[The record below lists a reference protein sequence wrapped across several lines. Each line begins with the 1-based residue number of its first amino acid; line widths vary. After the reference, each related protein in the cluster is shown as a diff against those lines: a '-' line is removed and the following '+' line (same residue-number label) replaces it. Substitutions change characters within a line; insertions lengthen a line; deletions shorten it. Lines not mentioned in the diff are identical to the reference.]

1 LKDRLLDKLG
11 ERLPADKLSDCLRVE
26 AESGQT
32 LDKVI
37 LRKGLLPEEDLLS
50 MFADA
55 FGYEFRPTLEGM
67 RVPETFTQKV
77 PMQFARNYV
86 LLGIGERDGTM
97 QVATSSPFEVYPM
110 DELANMLQMEI
121 EPVFVP
127 RMAIT
132 ATLNKAYR
140 HSADVVDEAIETI
153 QEDTLDDISSLVSE
167 SEDLLDVANKAPII
181 KLVNMIMFQALKM
194 RASDIHLQGFE
205 DRLQIRYR
213 IDGVLYDME
222 GVPKKVQDAV
232 ISRVKV
238 MGKMD
243 IAERR
248 IPQDGRATIKIGD
261 SEIDVRISSV
271 PTNYGERIV
280 MRLLDKT
287 TNVYRLSEIGLSPE
301 HLETVRKFS
310 LLSHGVIFV
319 TGPTG
324 SGKTTTLYG
333 MLSEIKSGE
342 KNVITIEDPIEY
354 HLSGISQ
361 IQVSNKKGLT
371 FAAGLRSLLRQDPDI
386 MMVGEVRDV
395 ETARIAIQ
403 AALTGHLVLSTLHTN
418 DSAGAV
424 TRMLD
429 IGIEPYLV
437 ASSLIGVIAQRLVRV
452 ICKECHEEFVPDGDV
467 LAAIADLKMKITD
480 FPGGRLH
487 RGRGCDVCFNT
498 GYAGRTAI
506 YEILKVNDSIR
517 QLVVDRASASIIK
530 QTALKHGL
538 VTLRGDGISKVKAG
552 QTTVDEVLRVT
563 QLDIE

>member
-1 LKDRLLDKLG
+1 VKDRLLDKLS
-11 ERLPADKLSDCLRVE
+11 ERISADKLSDCLRVE

-37 LRKGLLPEEDLLS
+37 LRKGLLAEEDLLA
-50 MFADA
+50 MFAEA
-55 FGYEFRPTLEGM
+55 FGYEFRGTLEGA
-67 RVPETFTQKV
+67 RVPETFTQRV
-77 PMQFARNYV
+77 PMQFARNYT
-86 LLGIGERDGTM
+86 LLGIGEKDGTM

-110 DELANMLQMEI
+110 DELANMLEMEI

-153 QEDTLDDISSLVSE
+153 QEESLEDLSSLVSE

-222 GVPKKVQDAV
+222 AVPKKVQDAV

-287 TNVYRLSEIGLSPE
+287 TNVYRLNEIGLSAE
-301 HLETVRKFS
+301 HLDTVRRFS
-310 LLSHGVIFV
+310 NLSHGIIFV

-333 MLSEIKSGE
+333 MLSEIKHGE

-386 MMVGEVRDV
+386 MMVGEVRDE

-437 ASSLIGVIAQRLVRV
+437 ASSLIGVIAQRLVRL
-452 ICKECHEEFVPDGDV
+452 ICKECREEFVPDGDV
-467 LAAIADLKMKITD
+467 LHAITDLKMKVSD
-480 FPGGRLH
+480 FPNGRLH
-487 RGRGCDVCFNT
+487 RGRGCDACFNT

-506 YEILKVNDSIR
+506 YEILKVNDAIR
-517 QLVVDRASASIIK
+517 QLVVDRASASVIK
-530 QTALKHGL
+530 QTALKYGL
-538 VTLRGDGISKVKAG
+538 VTLRGDGISKVKTG

>member
-1 LKDRLLDKLG
+1 LKDRLLDKLS
-11 ERLPADKLSDCLRVE
+11 ERISADKLSDCLRVE

-37 LRKGLLPEEDLLS
+37 LRKGLLAEEDLLA
-50 MFADA
+50 MFAEA
-55 FGYEFRPTLEGM
+55 FGYEFRGNLEGA
-67 RVPETFTQKV
+67 RVPETFTHRV
-77 PMQFARNYV
+77 PMQFARNYT
-86 LLGIGERDGTM
+86 LLGIGEKDGTM

-110 DELANMLQMEI
+110 DELANMLEMEI

-153 QEDTLDDISSLVSE
+153 QEESLEDLSSLVSE

-222 GVPKKVQDAV
+222 AVPKKVQDAV
-232 ISRVKV
+232 TSRVKV

-287 TNVYRLSEIGLSPE
+287 TNVYRLNEIGLSPE
-301 HLETVRKFS
+301 HLDTVRRFS
-310 LLSHGVIFV
+310 TLSHGVIFV

-386 MMVGEVRDV
+386 MMVGEVRDE

-429 IGIEPYLV
+429 IGVEPYLV

-452 ICKECHEEFVPDGDV
+452 ICKECKEEFTPDGDV
-467 LAAIADLKMKITD
+467 LGAIADLKMKISD
-480 FPGGRLH
+480 FPNGRLH
-487 RGRGCDVCFNT
+487 RGRGCDACFNT

-506 YEILKVNDSIR
+506 YEILKVNDAVR
-517 QLVVDRASASIIK
+517 QLVVDRASASVIK
-530 QTALKHGL
+530 QTGLKHGL
-538 VTLRGDGISKVKAG
+538 ITLRGDGISKVKTG

>member
-1 LKDRLLDKLG
+1 LKDKLLDKLG
-11 ERLPADKLSDCLRVE
+11 ERLSADKLSDCLRVE

-37 LRKGLLPEEDLLS
+37 LRKGLIPEEDLLS

-55 FGYEFRPTLEGM
+55 FGYEFKPNLEGL

-153 QEDTLDDISSLVSE
+153 QEDSIDDLSSLVSE

-222 GVPKKVQDAV
+222 AVPKKVQDAV

-287 TNVYRLSEIGLSPE
+287 TNVYRLNEIGLSPE
-301 HLETVRKFS
+301 HLDTVRRFS
-310 LLSHGVIFV
+310 LLSHGIIFV

-386 MMVGEVRDV
+386 MMVGEVRDE
-395 ETARIAIQ
+395 ETAKIAMQ
-403 AALTGHLVLSTLHTN
+403 ASLTGHLVLTTLHSQ
-418 DSAGAV
+418 SAPSAV
-424 TRMLD
+424 ARLKDMGVD
-429 IGIEPYLV
+429 PG
-437 ASSLIGVIAQRLVRV
+437 LISAAVNLIVAQRLARRL
-452 ICKECHEEFVPDGDV
+452 CLRCRRPAAALPEELEELGVQGGGEV
-467 LAAIADLKMKITD
+467 LLYSAN
-480 FPGGRLH
+480 
-487 RGRGCDVCFNT
+487 GCDECTGT
-498 GYAGRTAI
+498 GYKGRVALYEMMPIARSVLSSLDAGTEEI
-506 YEILKVNDSIR
+506 YAAAVAEGM
-517 QLVVDRASASIIK
+517 A
-530 QTALKHGL
+530 
-538 VTLRGDGISKVKAG
+538 TLRQDGCRLCLDGV
-552 QTTVDEVLRVT
+552 TTLDEVRRVAG
-563 QLDIE
+563 DRPF